1 MNIPL
6 VTRVRFANNEKSL
19 LAIASADGVISVC
32 HVECASIVPVCESPT
47 GTEPFPAGAA
57 ADLGPLRE
65 VRSASPT
72 THQQLSPIRDLDADA
87 GALPPAA
94 LVGLG
99 ARDHS
104 APPSCPLPTAATA
117 TPAAATHSE
126 AEAEAGAGAG
136 AREAVVKLEMSAQ
149 SLSDDSLE
157 LEAVSPRS
165 DSDSISPA
173 LSPTG
178 ATATAGGTAGGHE
191 LDTRQQALAAQP
203 PPLPQFDSISQMSFL
218 SPSSEPA
225 LSGSSRLQS
234 NSYVLHT
241 LRGHTGP
248 INGILYYTSHAVSF
262 ITHTRKYLTSFRF
275 TLSFV
280 YTVT

>member
-57 ADLGPLRE
+57 AGLGPLRE

-72 THQQLSPIRDLDADA
+72 TRQQLSPTRDLDADA

-117 TPAAATHSE
+117 TPAAATYSE
-126 AEAEAGAGAG
+126 AEAEAEAG

-149 SLSDDSLE
+149 SLSGDSLE

-178 ATATAGGTAGGHE
+178 ATAAAGGAAGGHE

-248 INGILYYTSHAVSF
+248 INGIHVLYYTSNAVSF
-262 ITHTRKYLTSFRF
+262 ITHTRIQYI
-275 TLSFV
+275 
-280 YTVT
+280 